1 MSSLFR
7 AENHWQPIFNTLW
20 LIALPIFVKSEIQGE
35 TMSGKIKTISFGVI
49 LTAAFLVLNLSAF
62 GQSTSGSI
70 TGTVKDSTGAVIPG
84 ASVTLV
90 GRSDNSSQQTTT
102 NEEGIFIYP
111 QVRPGTYSISVQK
124 EGFQKIE
131 KTDVILSTG
140 DRLSAGEFTL
150 QVGEV
155 STTVTVSADA
165 GQLQIK
171 TESGERSDIVTGRQ
185 LQDLAINGRNTLDLT
200 KTVPGVINTS
210 QNATSTVTNAA
221 GTFSINGARSNMNEV
236 QIDGATNINTGN
248 NSGLLVTVNPDSIAE
263 AKVLTSNYQAEY
275 GRAGGGLVLQTTKSG
290 TNEFHGTVRY
300 FRRHDSLNA
309 NNFFN
314 NAQGR
319 PRNIYRFNSGGYSIG
334 GPVVFPRFG
343 EGGPFFW
350 KGKDKLF
357 FFFSQEY
364 YRQLVPEAARNVRV
378 PTVAE
383 RNGDFSALLPTTVIR
398 DVNNCLGAGAGSPF
412 PGNIIPSR
420 CFYGGG
426 QILNFYPQPNVA
438 GNSQFNYTSQRSSSY
453 PRREDILRVDYIISE
468 NTKLNGRFIRNQDEQ
483 LFSYGTTSAAFNFP
497 LTFTSRENGPGYTFG
512 FTLTNNFSPSLVNE
526 FNYAPSRGAVKIA
539 TVDAAG
545 TRGANNITVPL
556 LFPNA
561 NKGDQIPNFSFDT
574 SIAATAAFQNVTFA
588 ETLFN
593 GSPFTQ
599 NFSIHNVSDTLTKVW
614 GNHITKGG
622 FNWQNSSNNRTSFGP
637 IQSNIEFNFN
647 ALDNGNALNSGNP
660 YANALLGV
668 YAQYQQASVQL
679 SNRFV
684 YNNIEGFIQD
694 TWKTTRRL
702 TLDYGV
708 RLSYF
713 QPLYDKEQQLSFF
726 NASLFNQ
733 ANAPRIYA
741 PTCINGVYPCVSGAA
756 ATNRRAIDPATG
768 VIAPASLI
776 GLLVPNT
783 GSATNGIGLAGQNYP
798 RGGFESPK
806 LLVAPRLG
814 FAYDIFGDQK
824 TVLRGGFGISYD
836 RVRGDLT
843 IDAITN
849 PPNVFQ
855 PSVFFGRL
863 SDISTLGGG
872 LRAAP
877 SLVTVDPSGDVPA
890 IYSYSLSVQR
900 NLGFGIVLDA
910 GYVGTL
916 GRHLGRQ
923 RNINAVPYLTT
934 FQRAAQDPTRFAGG
948 TVPAVEPGL
957 PAAYA
962 TGFNFSGANALP
974 IDFLRPYRGYGDI
987 LLRSFDANSNYNS
1000 LQLNLTRRFQNNF
1013 TFGVAYTF
1021 SKTLTNAASD
1031 QEINNS
1037 FDGNAYDYR
1046 VADFDRTHVLVLNY
1060 VYSLPKVGK
1069 YLGDNSFTRT
1079 IFNNWQISGIS
1090 QFVSGTPYEL
1100 TLSGLGGQ
1108 GARLLGTPTVN
1119 AGNLSGQQPRFII
1132 NGDLNY
1138 SYGANGLEFDT
1149 NRLAAPGI
1157 GYTGSYV
1164 RNYLRNPGW
1173 NNHDISIFKNFP
1185 INKDGTVY
1193 LQLRGEFFNVFN
1205 TTQFTAVNTGS
1216 VTITPGSPVP
1226 AFNLRPVGSTA
1237 ALGTFFGEYNATRD
1251 PRIIQLA
1258 AKFYF

>member
-1 MSSLFR
+1 MERKAMLNKTKNICFGAVLFLFF
-7 AENHWQPIFNTLW
+7 AAASYS
-20 LIALPIFVKSEIQGE
+20 AL
-35 TMSGKIKTISFGVI
+35 
-49 LTAAFLVLNLSAF
+49 

-70 TGTVKDSTGAVIPG
+70 TGTVKDASGAVVPG
-84 ASVTLV
+84 ANIALIS
-90 GRSDNSSQQTTT
+90 RADNSSQQAIT
-102 NEEGIFIYP
+102 NEEGVFIYP
-111 QVRPGTYSISVQK
+111 QVRPGNYTITVEK

-131 KTDVILSTG
+131 KTNVILSTG

-155 STTVTVSADA
+155 STTVTVSADS

-200 KTVPGVINTS
+200 KTVPGVINTN

-248 NSGLLVTVNPDSIAE
+248 NSGLLVTVNPDSVAE

-290 TNEFHGTVRY
+290 TNDFHGSVRY

-309 NNFFN
+309 NSFFN

-350 KGKDKLF
+350 KGEDRLF

-364 YRQLVPEAARNVRV
+364 YRQLVPEGARNVRV
-378 PTVAE
+378 PTAAE
-383 RNGDFSALLPTTVIR
+383 RNGDFSALLPTTIIR
-398 DVNNCLGAGAGSPF
+398 DVNNCLGNGTGSPF

-426 QILNFYPQPNVA
+426 QILNFYPQANVA

-453 PRREDILRVDYIISE
+453 PRREDILRLDYIISE
-468 NTKLNGRFIRNQDEQ
+468 NTKLSGRLIRNQDEQ

-497 LTFTSRENGPGYTFG
+497 LTFTSRENGPGYTLG
-512 FTLTNNFSPSLVNE
+512 FTLTHNFSSTWVNE
-526 FNYAPSRGAVKIA
+526 FNYAPSKGAVKIA
-539 TVDAAG
+539 TVDNAG

-561 NKGDQIPNFSFDT
+561 NNGDQIPSFSFDT
-574 SIAATAAFQNVTFA
+574 SIASTAAFQNVTFA
-588 ETLFN
+588 EALFN

-599 NFSIHNVSDTLTKVW
+599 NFAIHNVSDTLTKVW

-622 FNWQNSSNNRTSFGP
+622 FNWQYSTNNRTSFGP

-679 SNRFV
+679 DNSFI

-694 TWKTTRRL
+694 TWKINPRL

-708 RLSYF
+708 RLSYY

-726 NASLFNQ
+726 NPSLYSA

-756 ATNRRAIDPATG
+756 ASNRRAIDSGTG
-768 VIAPASLI
+768 AIAPASLI

-783 GSATNGIGLAGQNYP
+783 GSATNGIGLASAGYP

-806 LLVAPRLG
+806 ILVAPRLG

-824 TVLRGGFGISYD
+824 TVVRGGFGISYD

-863 SDISTLGGG
+863 NDIPSLAGGG

-900 NLGFGIVLDA
+900 NLGYGIVLDA

-934 FQRAAQDPTRFAGG
+934 FQRSAQDPTRFAGG
-948 TVPAVEPGL
+948 TVPTVEPGL
-957 PAAYA
+957 PAAYSA
-962 TGFNFSGANALP
+962 AGFNFSGANALP

-1000 LQLNLTRRFQNNF
+1000 LQVNLTRRFQNNF

-1021 SKTLTNAASD
+1021 SKSLTNATSD
-1031 QEINNS
+1031 QEISNS

-1046 VADFDRTHVLVLNY
+1046 IADFDRTHVFVLNY

-1069 YLGDNSFTRT
+1069 YLGNNAFTKAV
-1079 IFNNWQISGIS
+1079 FNDWQISGIS
-1090 QFVSGTPYEL
+1090 QFVSGTPFEL

-1108 GARLLGTPTVN
+1108 GARLIGTPTGN
-1119 AGNLSGQQPRFII
+1119 AGNLSGQQPRFIV
-1132 NGDLNY
+1132 NGNLNY
-1138 SYGANGLEFDT
+1138 SYGANGLEIDT
-1149 NRLAAPGI
+1149 TRLSVPGI
-1157 GYTGSYV
+1157 GYTGTYV
-1164 RNYLRNPGW
+1164 RNYLRNPSW
-1173 NNHDISIFKNFP
+1173 NTHDISIFKNFP
-1185 INKDGTVY
+1185 INKDGSVY
-1193 LQLRGEFFNVFN
+1193 LQLRGEFFNIFN
-1205 TTQFTAVNTGS
+1205 STQFTSINTGS
-1216 VTITPGSPVP
+1216 VTITPGSSAPT
-1226 AFNLRPVGSTA
+1226 FNLRPAGSTA
-1237 ALGTFFGEYNATRD
+1237 ALGTFFGEYSATRD